1 MPFIYAQKPSSKLRC
16 SCGEPE
22 RLTLTWKSGITTLLL
37 DQQKAPGQR
46 KSAGQPKPILL
57 PPEHTRLMLSLERT
71 QLSHISCHL
80 GGWRGER
87 EESWKIRN
95 REHRCLHG
103 EHYCSLC
110 DPWPI
115 TKAMHFRTTLT
126 LSINSGSSAVL
137 LSSRSNIYE
146 GFRRCKINLILSV

>member
-1 MPFIYAQKPSSKLRC
+1 MEVRDYHTAAGPA
-16 SCGEPE
+16 
-22 RLTLTWKSGITTLLL
+22 
-37 DQQKAPGQR
+37 KAPEQR

-57 PPEHTRLMLSLERT
+57 PPEHTRLILSLEWT

-80 GGWRGER
+80 GGGGAGKGGILEDK
-87 EESWKIRN
+87 EQGAQMSSWGTN
-95 REHRCLHG
+95 
-103 EHYCSLC
+103 YCSLC